1 MAPPTATTDA
11 SSPDRRARSRWRR
24 DGGCTLPLVAGAILA
39 FLAASGDELL
49 RAAHSGIHGGVG
61 ANLAVLATMLLAAGL
76 TRLAPRVRPPGSP
89 ERSGPGAGGS
99 PGVVLGPEASETDR
113 ETPDLAELLAALS
126 AYVPASIVARLA
138 HGLSVECG
146 EREVSVLFVDLSD
159 YSAYVQ
165 RQCPEETFS
174 FLSRYTDGVSR
185 VVRRHGGTIVE
196 FGGDGMMALF
206 GAPDELA
213 GKERAAVLAALE
225 FASELEPGLIPSGS
239 APGPRI
245 RVGIATGNAFVG
257 SLRSADHL
265 IWSAIGHTTNRA
277 SRLQGLAR
285 QLGASI
291 VIDAATWAAAQPLRR
306 GFRLH
311 RSLDLRGLDGH
322 FDVHA
327 LPLASPRVGRWTSP
341 QRVGSP
347 GPLAV

>member
-1 MAPPTATTDA
+1 MTQQRSTAHRHGPGEKSREVEQRRSPPA
-11 SSPDRRARSRWRR
+11 
-24 DGGCTLPLVAGAILA
+24 LLLVAAAALA
-39 FLAASGDELL
+39 FCAAGGEQLL
-49 RAAHSGIHGGVG
+49 GSAHSGVAGGVG
-61 ANLAVLATMLLAAGL
+61 AELAVLGVILLATALPSLSLRKPGEP
-76 TRLAPRVRPPGSP
+76 APVGPD
-89 ERSGPGAGGS
+89 PGARGAGARLE
-99 PGVVLGPEASETDR
+99 VHR
-113 ETPDLAELLAALS
+113 EDPDLAEFLAALS
-126 AYVPASIVARLA
+126 AYVPASIVERLA
-138 HGLSVECG
+138 HGLAIECG

-165 RQCPEETFS
+165 RQRPEETFS
-174 FLSRYTDGVSR
+174 FLSRYTGGVSR